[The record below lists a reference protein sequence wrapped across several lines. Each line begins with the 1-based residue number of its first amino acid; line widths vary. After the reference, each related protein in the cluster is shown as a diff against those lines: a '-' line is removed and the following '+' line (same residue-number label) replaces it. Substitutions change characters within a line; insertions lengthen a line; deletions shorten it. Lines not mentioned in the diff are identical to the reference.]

1 MTEKT
6 LILIC
11 LALLVLC
18 VALLFALLLKKGKT
32 AAETKNDGGMDAL
45 KEKMDKLGGI
55 ADYTNKSI
63 TSLGS
68 MTEYRLNNMQKT
80 MTDQLRYVVENNQ
93 RSLDEIRRTVDT
105 KLSETLETKLTESYA
120 VIQQRLEAVYR
131 GIGEVQ
137 SLAASVSDIKKVF
150 SNVKLRGTWGETQ
163 LGALLSQMLA
173 PNQYAASVKLNP
185 LADGMVDF
193 AVLLPDKNGSCV
205 YLPIDSKFPVEE
217 YQRLID
223 AENACNR
230 EAEEKAMR
238 NLGRAV
244 KLQAESIASKYI
256 LPPRTTDFAVMY
268 LPIESL
274 YAEVLKI
281 PDLSEYLSLRR
292 ILVCGPT
299 NLSALLSTLQTGFKV
314 SAIERRSQELWQLL
328 AVFKHEFGKFTDVL
342 EKTQKKLQE
351 AQDTI
356 ENAAGRTRIIAKKLK
371 DVDLGSSG
379 GGLLSDFPDDPPPT
393 DGRY

>member
-18 VALLFALLLKKGKT
+18 VLLLFALLSKSKRT
-32 AAETKNDGGMDAL
+32 VAETKNDGSMDAL
-45 KEKMDKLGGI
+45 KEKIDKLGGI
-55 ADYTNKSI
+55 VDYTNKSI
-63 TSLGS
+63 SSLGS

-80 MTDQLRYVVENNQ
+80 TTDQLRYVAENNQ
-93 RSLDEIRRTVDT
+93 RSLDEIRRTVDA
-105 KLSETLETKLTESYA
+105 KLSETLESKLTESYA

-163 LGALLSQMLA
+163 LGALLAQMLA
-173 PNQYAASVKLNP
+173 PNQYAAAVKLNP
-185 LADGMVDF
+185 LSDGMVDF

-205 YLPIDSKFPVEE
+205 YLPIDSKFPIEE
-217 YQRLID
+217 YRRLID

-230 EAEEKAMR
+230 EAEEKALR
-238 NLGRAV
+238 SLSRAV
-244 KLQAESIASKYI
+244 KLQADSIASKYI
-256 LPPRTTDFAVMY
+256 QPPRTTDFAVMY
-268 LPIESL
+268 LPVESL
-274 YAEVLKI
+274 YAEVLKL

-314 SAIERRSQELWQLL
+314 SAIEQRSQELWQLL
-328 AVFKHEFGKFTDVL
+328 AVFKHEFGKFTEVL

-356 ENAAGRTRIIAKKLK
+356 ETATGRTRAIAKKLK
-371 DVDLGSSG
+371 NVDLGVQE
-379 GGLLSDFPDDPPPT
+379 GLLDFPDEPPEN
-393 DGRY
+393 GR

>member
-1 MTEKT
+1 M
-6 LILIC
+6 
-11 LALLVLC
+11 
-18 VALLFALLLKKGKT
+18 
-32 AAETKNDGGMDAL
+32 
-45 KEKMDKLGGI
+45 
-55 ADYTNKSI
+55 
-63 TSLGS
+63 
-68 MTEYRLNNMQKT
+68 
-80 MTDQLRYVVENNQ
+80 
-93 RSLDEIRRTVDT
+93 
-105 KLSETLETKLTESYA
+105 
-120 VIQQRLEAVYR
+120 
-131 GIGEVQ
+131 Q

-173 PNQYAASVKLNP
+173 PNQYAAGVKLNP
-185 LADGMVDF
+185 LTDAMVDF
-193 AVLLPDKNGSCV
+193 AVLLPDKNGACI
-205 YLPIDSKFPVEE
+205 YLPIDSKFPIEE

-230 EAEEKAMR
+230 EAEERAMK
-238 NLGRAV
+238 NLGKAV
-244 KLQAESIASKYI
+244 KLQADSIASKYI

-356 ENAAGRTRIIAKKLK
+356 ETAAGRTRAIAKKLK
-371 DVDLGSSG
+371 NVDLGIPNDN
-379 GGLLSDFPDDPPPT
+379 LLSEFPDETPPAGDRP
-393 DGRY
+393 

>member
-18 VALLFALLLKKGKT
+18 VVLLFALLLKKGKT
-32 AAETKNDGGMDAL
+32 AAETKNDGSMDAL

-137 SLAASVSDIKKVF
+137 SLAASVS
-150 SNVKLRGTWGETQ
+150 
-163 LGALLSQMLA
+163 
-173 PNQYAASVKLNP
+173 
-185 LADGMVDF
+185 
-193 AVLLPDKNGSCV
+193 AVSYTHLTLP
-205 YLPIDSKFPVEE
+205 
-217 YQRLID
+217 
-223 AENACNR
+223 
-230 EAEEKAMR
+230 
-238 NLGRAV
+238 
-244 KLQAESIASKYI
+244 
-256 LPPRTTDFAVMY
+256 TT
-268 LPIESL
+268 
-274 YAEVLKI
+274 
-281 PDLSEYLSLRR
+281 
-292 ILVCGPT
+292 
-299 NLSALLSTLQTGFKV
+299 
-314 SAIERRSQELWQLL
+314 
-328 AVFKHEFGKFTDVL
+328 
-342 EKTQKKLQE
+342 
-351 AQDTI
+351 
-356 ENAAGRTRIIAKKLK
+356 
-371 DVDLGSSG
+371 
-379 GGLLSDFPDDPPPT
+379 
-393 DGRY
+393 

>member
-11 LALLVLC
+11 IALLLLC
-18 VALLFALLLKKGKT
+18 ILLLFALLLKKNKGTEK
-32 AAETKNDGGMDAL
+32 KNDGSMEAL
-45 KEKMDKLGGI
+45 KEKIDTLGGV

-80 MTDQLRYVVENNQ
+80 VNDQLRYVSENNQ
-93 RSLDEIRRTVDT
+93 RALDEIRRTVDD
-105 KLSETLETKLTESYA
+105 KLSRTLETKLTESYA

-173 PNQYAASVKLNP
+173 PNQYAAGVKLNP
-185 LADGMVDF
+185 LTDAMVDF
-193 AVLLPDKNGSCV
+193 AVLLPDKNGACI
-205 YLPIDSKFPVEE
+205 YLPIDSKFPIEE

-230 EAEEKAMR
+230 EAEERAMK
-238 NLGRAV
+238 NLGKAV
-244 KLQAESIASKYI
+244 KLQADSIASKYI

-274 YAEVLKI
+274 YAEVLKV

-356 ENAAGRTRIIAKKLK
+356 ETAAGRTRAIAKKLK
-371 DVDLGSSG
+371 NVDLGIPNDN
-379 GGLLSDFPDDPPPT
+379 LLSEFPDDTPPADDRP
-393 DGRY
+393 

>member
-6 LILIC
+6 LIVIC
-11 LALLVLC
+11 IALLLLVVLLLLVLLSRKPKS
-18 VALLFALLLKKGKT
+18 AQNG
-32 AAETKNDGGMDAL
+32 NDTGIDAV
-45 KEKMDKLGGI
+45 KEKLDKLGGV
-55 ADYTNKSI
+55 ADYTNKAI

-80 MTDQLRYVVENNQ
+80 VGEQLRYVAENNQ
-93 RSLDEIRRTVDT
+93 RALDEIRRTVND
-105 KLSETLETKLTESYA
+105 KLSETLESKLTESYS

-150 SNVKLRGTWGETQ
+150 SNVKLRGTWGEMQ

-185 LADGMVDF
+185 LTDSMVDF
-193 AVLLPDKNGSCV
+193 AVLLPEKNGACV
-205 YLPIDSKFPVEE
+205 YLPIDSKFPIEE

-230 EAEEKAMR
+230 EAEERALK

-244 KLQAESIASKYI
+244 KLQADSIASKYI

-314 SAIERRSQELWQLL
+314 SAIERSQELWQLL

>member
-6 LILIC
+6 LIVIC
-11 LALLVLC
+11 IALLLLVVLLLLVLLSRKPKS
-18 VALLFALLLKKGKT
+18 AQNG
-32 AAETKNDGGMDAL
+32 NDTGIDAV
-45 KEKMDKLGGI
+45 KEKLDKLGGV
-55 ADYTNKSI
+55 ADYTNKAI

-80 MTDQLRYVVENNQ
+80 VGEQLRYVAENNQ
-93 RSLDEIRRTVDT
+93 RALDEIRRTVND
-105 KLSETLETKLTESYA
+105 KLSETLESKLTESYS

-150 SNVKLRGTWGETQ
+150 SNVKLRGTWGEMQ

-185 LADGMVDF
+185 LTDSMVG
-193 AVLLPDKNGSCV
+193 ACV
-205 YLPIDSKFPVEE
+205 YLPIDSKFPIEE

-230 EAEEKAMR
+230 EAEERALK

-244 KLQAESIASKYI
+244 KLQADSIASKYI

>member
-150 SNVKLRGTWGETQ
+150 SNVKLRGTWG
-163 LGALLSQMLA
+163 G
-173 PNQYAASVKLNP
+173 
-185 LADGMVDF
+185 
-193 AVLLPDKNGSCV
+193 
-205 YLPIDSKFPVEE
+205 
-217 YQRLID
+217 
-223 AENACNR
+223 
-230 EAEEKAMR
+230 
-238 NLGRAV
+238 
-244 KLQAESIASKYI
+244 
-256 LPPRTTDFAVMY
+256 
-268 LPIESL
+268 
-274 YAEVLKI
+274 
-281 PDLSEYLSLRR
+281 
-292 ILVCGPT
+292 
-299 NLSALLSTLQTGFKV
+299 
-314 SAIERRSQELWQLL
+314 
-328 AVFKHEFGKFTDVL
+328 
-342 EKTQKKLQE
+342 
-351 AQDTI
+351 
-356 ENAAGRTRIIAKKLK
+356 NAAGRSALSNAGAKSIRRKRQAQ
-371 DVDLGSSG
+371 SPRRRH
-379 GGLLSDFPDDPPPT
+379 GGLRRAPA
-393 DGRY
+393 R

>member
-11 LALLVLC
+11 IALLLLC
-18 VALLFALLLKKGKT
+18 ILLLFALLLKKNKGTEK
-32 AAETKNDGGMDAL
+32 KNDGSMEAL
-45 KEKMDKLGGI
+45 KEKIDKLGGV
-55 ADYTNKSI
+55 ADYTNNSI

-80 MTDQLRYVVENNQ
+80 VNDQLRYVSENNQ
-93 RSLDEIRRTVDT
+93 RALDEIRRTVDD
-105 KLSETLETKLTESYA
+105 KLSRTLETKLTESYA

-150 SNVKLRGTWGETQ
+150 SNVKLRGTWRETQ

-173 PNQYAASVKLNP
+173 PNQYAAGVKLNP
-185 LADGMVDF
+185 LTDAMVDF
-193 AVLLPDKNGSCV
+193 AVLLPDKNGACI
-205 YLPIDSKFPVEE
+205 YLPIDSKFPIEE

-230 EAEEKAMR
+230 EAEERAMK
-238 NLGRAV
+238 NLGKAV
-244 KLQAESIASKYI
+244 KLQADSIASKYI

-356 ENAAGRTRIIAKKLK
+356 DCLLYTSDAA
-371 DVDLGSSG
+371 DE
-379 GGLLSDFPDDPPPT
+379 
-393 DGRY
+393 

>member
-6 LILIC
+6 LLILCIVL
-11 LALLVLC
+11 LAFC
-18 VALLFALLLKKGKT
+18 AFLLLLLLARGKGR
-32 AAETKNDGGMDAL
+32 ENGKNDGGVDAL
-45 KEKMDKLGGI
+45 KEKIDKLGGI
-55 ADYTNKSI
+55 VDYTNKSI

-68 MTEYRLNNMQKT
+68 MTEYRLNNIQKT
-80 MTDQLRYVVENNQ
+80 VSEQLRYVADNNQ

-105 KLSETLETKLTESYA
+105 RLAETLDTKLTESYS

-131 GIGEVQ
+131 GIGEVR
-137 SLAASVSDIKKVF
+137 SLAAGVADIKKVF
-150 SNVKLRGTWGETQ
+150 SNVKLRGTWGEAQ

-185 LADGMVDF
+185 LSDGMVDF
-193 AVLLPDKNGSCV
+193 AVLLPDRDGNTV

-217 YQRLID
+217 YQRLVE
-223 AENACNR
+223 AGNACDR
-230 EAEEKAMR
+230 EAEDRAAK

-244 KLQAESIASKYI
+244 KLQADSISAKYI

-281 PDLSEYLSLRR
+281 PGVGEYLSMKR

-299 NLSALLSTLQTGFKV
+299 NLAALLSTLQTGFKV
-314 SAIERRSQELWQLL
+314 SAIEKRSQELWQLL
-328 AVFKHEFGKFTDVL
+328 AAFKHEFGKFTEVL
-342 EKTQKKLQE
+342 DKTQKKLQE

-356 ENAAGRTRIIAKKLK
+356 ETAAGRTRIIAKKLRS
-371 DVDLGSSG
+371 VDLGLPGSDG
-379 GGLLSDFPDDPPPT
+379 GDT
-393 DGRY
+393 DGPSGTP

>member
-6 LILIC
+6 LIVIC
-11 LALLVLC
+11 I
-18 VALLFALLLKKGKT
+18 ALLLLVVLLQLVLLSRKP
-32 AAETKNDGGMDAL
+32 KNAQNGNDTGMDAV
-45 KEKMDKLGGI
+45 KEKLDKLGGV
-55 ADYTNKSI
+55 ADYTNKAI

-80 MTDQLRYVVENNQ
+80 VGEQLRYVAENNQ
-93 RSLDEIRRTVDT
+93 RALDEIRRTVND
-105 KLSETLETKLTESYA
+105 KLSETLESKLTESYS

-150 SNVKLRGTWGETQ
+150 SNVKLRGTWGEMQ

-185 LADGMVDF
+185 LTDSMVDF
-193 AVLLPDKNGSCV
+193 AVLLPEKNGACV
-205 YLPIDSKFPVEE
+205 YLPIDSKFPIEE

-230 EAEEKAMR
+230 EAEERALK

-244 KLQAESIASKYI
+244 KLQADSIASKYI

-379 GGLLSDFPDDPPPT
+379 GGLLSDFPDDTPPA
-393 DGRY
+393 DGKY